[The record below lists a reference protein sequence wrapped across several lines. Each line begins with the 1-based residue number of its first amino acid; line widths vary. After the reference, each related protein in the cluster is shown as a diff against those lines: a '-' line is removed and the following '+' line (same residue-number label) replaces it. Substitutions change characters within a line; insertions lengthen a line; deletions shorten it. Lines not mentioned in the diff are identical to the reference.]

1 MRIESKHVYTGGLIP
16 PKGVE
21 VPKLTKTFEK
31 GAPINMSFRP
41 LTNRVTQ
48 GKTTERGK
56 ELSKKVGGILKQIPT
71 PFLKK
76 GASPSGS

>member
-1 MRIESKHVYTGGLIP
+1 MRIESKHVYTGGLTP
-16 PKGVE
+16 PKGVD

-31 GAPINMSFRP
+31 GAPINMSFKP

-48 GKTTERGK
+48 GKTTDRGK
-56 ELSKKVGGILKQIPT
+56 ELSKKVGKIVKQIPT

-76 GASPSGS
+76 GASTNDS